1 MKLGEVIKQE
11 LFKYRLE
18 LFAIVFFQIAA
29 TIFATVMPN
38 ISGGFL
44 DGMQAR
50 NFSAARNMI
59 IALVIVAVMY
69 ETVNFLGG
77 VISGAYKERVSSN
90 LTERIILHLQKIPL
104 LELLKKDPIA
114 LSQQLSMDTSMAIA
128 LVTDFFMEIAYC
140 ILVILISVL
149 NLFLTNKLTL
159 IPIILFMLAYV
170 ITFFAFQNKISDTM
184 MDFRES
190 QKEYFS
196 RQTEQL
202 EKVKT
207 IKSNG
212 AEMYFFRRTQEAI
225 QQLYDTC
232 KRTYRASGGYSMVNK
247 ILSKLSMAG
256 LWTVAIVLVMNNKI
270 SLGAFVTISA
280 FYEMIIAKTSDL
292 TEAIVFVRQTQSSL
306 SRISELLQIEE
317 EACGDTIL
325 ENVSTIKT
333 ENLSFGYTENNIF
346 TNLNL
351 SFEKGKTYLLRG
363 TNGKGKSSLLNVLSG
378 LYSQYNGRIFYNGA
392 DLQELNRSNLIG
404 CVEQEPLMVS
414 GTIRDNILLGIIRPV
429 RDEELTDWLRRMY
442 LDKFVTRLDDNI
454 EGLSGGEK
462 QKLAIIRLLIR
473 NPVVMLFDEAT
484 SALDDSSANALKT
497 EILKIKKKKIIIM
510 IEHSNRMDGIAD
522 VTISL

>member
-1 MKLGEVIKQE
+1 MKLRNIIKQE

-29 TIFATVMPN
+29 TILATVMPN
-38 ISGGFL
+38 ISGWFL
-44 DGMQAR
+44 DGLQER
-50 NFSAARNMI
+50 DFSAARNMI
-59 IALVIVAVMY
+59 IALIIVAVMY
-69 ETVNFLGG
+69 EIANFWGG

-114 LSQQLSMDTSMAIA
+114 LSQQLSMDASMAIA

-140 ILVILISVL
+140 ILIILISVL
-149 NLFLTNKLTL
+149 NLFFTNELTL
-159 IPIILFMLAYV
+159 IPIILFMIAYLV
-170 ITFFAFQNKISDTM
+170 TFFHFQNKISDTM

-212 AEMYFFRRTQEAI
+212 AEMYFFRRTQDAI
-225 QQLYDTC
+225 RQLYDTC
-232 KRTYRASGGYSMVNK
+232 KRTYKASGGYSMANK

-256 LWTVAIVLVMNNKI
+256 LWAVAIVLVMNNRI

-306 SRISELLQIEE
+306 TRISELLQIEE
-317 EACGDTIL
+317 EPCKDMVL
-325 ENVSTIKT
+325 ESVSTIKT
-333 ENLSFGYTENNIF
+333 ENLSFGYTENDLF
-346 TNLNL
+346 TDLNL
-351 SFEKGKTYLLRG
+351 VFEKGKTYLLRG

-378 LYSQYNGRIFYNGA
+378 LYSQYDGKVFYDGA
-392 DLQELNRSNLIG
+392 DLKELNKRNLVG
-404 CVEQEPLMVS
+404 CVEQEPFMVS
-414 GTIRDNILLGIIRPV
+414 GTIRENILLGIIRPV
-429 RDEELTDWLRRMY
+429 RDEELISWLKRMY

-473 NPVVMLFDEAT
+473 NPVVMLFDEAA
-484 SALDDSSANALKT
+484 SALDESSSNALKT
-497 EILKIKKKKIIIM
+497 EILKIKNEKIIIM
-510 IEHSNRMDGIAD
+510 IEHSDRMDEIAD
-522 VTISL
+522 AIISL